1 MYICILDLVIV
12 SFQFTSSFLYRTFVK
27 DIEQKNS
34 FLIRSIISYFVCLA
48 TIIVTMF
55 ICFPI
60 GLLSDLLASPR
71 AHKS

>member
-1 MYICILDLVIV
+1 MEINNFFGRFV
-12 SFQFTSSFLYRTFVK
+12 SVK

>member
-1 MYICILDLVIV
+1 MLEQSPALKG
-12 SFQFTSSFLYRTFVK
+12 RTFVK
-27 DIEQKNS
+27 DIEQKNRFF

-71 AHKS
+71 AHKAKLASL